1 MEEKKSMK
9 ASRIFIGSLAAAMLL
24 TMSPVVPVFAE
35 EATQTEAEAAK
46 NTFVSEDGV
55 LSIDLPDN
63 TWAEIQDPTSWIVLS
78 NGADQITIDHFAN
91 GDNLP
96 AIATANSTFVNTLTA
111 AYSTQ
116 NEVFVAKGFVTAPE
130 KQEAINASLL
140 SIKILKY
147 DTKQA
152 VAKAPANPAS
162 TTTAQ
167 DTAKP
172 NPDAPYETYLVY
184 SQGSGRPVTITGN
197 NGVFYDSEGITFYAM
212 GNGMFTD
219 VYGAYY
225 TTWEP
230 ESAPDTAVIGLVS
243 DGSGRPVTIM
253 ENDDGTF
260 TDETGNQYYE
270 NENGGFTDDYDA
282 TYEVSG
288 TNFDY

>member
-1 MEEKKSMK
+1 MK
-9 ASRIFIGSLAAAMLL
+9 ASKIFIGSLAAAMIL
-24 TMSPVVPVFAE
+24 TASLVIPVFAE
-35 EATQTEAEAAK
+35 EAAQTESAAPAEAAK

-78 NGADQITIDHFAN
+78 NGADQITIDHFSN
-91 GDNLP
+91 GDVLP
-96 AIATANSTFVNTLTA
+96 AIATADSRFVNTLTA

-130 KQEAINASLL
+130 KQEAVNASLL

-152 VAKAPANPAS
+152 VASTPANQAS

-167 DTAKP
+167 GPDP
-172 NPDAPYETYLVY
+172 NVPYETYLVY

-197 NGVFYDSEGITFYAM
+197 SGVFIDSEGITYYAM
-212 GNGMFTD
+212 GNGMFAD

-225 TTWEP
+225 TTWQP
-230 ESAPDTAVIGLVS
+230 ESAPDTEVIGLVS

-253 ENDDGTF
+253 ENEDGTY
-260 TDETGNQYYE
+260 TDQDGNQYYE
-270 NENGGFTDDYDA
+270 DANGGFVDDYDA
-282 TYEVSG
+282 TYEVTG
-288 TNFDY
+288 TNYDY